1 MTCQG
6 VANSCQLS
14 HGVDLG
20 TSLGSCFMQ
29 GWDTRVLTAERG
41 GMAAEPREQL
51 GAFQAGCISTAA
63 LRGQV
68 PGKHLLLH
76 LQLPAR

>member
-1 MTCQG
+1 MASRG

-14 HGVDLG
+14 HGIDLG
-20 TSLGSCFMQ
+20 TSLGGCLAR

-41 GMAAEPREQL
+41 GMAAEPSVQP
-51 GAFQAGCISTAA
+51 GALQAGCISTAA
-63 LRGQV
+63 QRGKV

-76 LQLPAR
+76 LQLLAR